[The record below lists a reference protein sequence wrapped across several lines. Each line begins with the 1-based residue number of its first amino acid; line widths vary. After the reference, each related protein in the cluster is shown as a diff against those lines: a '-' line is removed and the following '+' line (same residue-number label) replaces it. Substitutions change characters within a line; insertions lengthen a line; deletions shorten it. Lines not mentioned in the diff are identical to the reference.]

1 MLSRLKKFASSTQG
15 AAGIAGLIKT
25 ILVLQHRTAPP
36 NLHLKTVNPHISS
49 TEPSLI
55 FPSELTPLNSTA
67 NDTLFAGVS
76 SFGAGGSNAHAVLSS
91 YVSEQYSPRQEE
103 RRVAFLF
110 SGQGSEFVGMGRELY
125 VQHEGFRRHL
135 QQCDAILS
143 EKGWLD
149 TSVIGLMY
157 NLRDKTIDKASFE
170 DNLIH
175 ETRYSQ
181 PVLFCFEWALAQ
193 ILIHETAHH
202 PFAVMGHSIGEL
214 VAACVA
220 GILSLEDGLM
230 FAARR
235 GAAMQG
241 CPSVDGAMFA
251 LRVSRLEAEARIH
264 DTGLLDKVVVS
275 ASNSPHS
282 CTVSGPLTA
291 LNLLVKDWGIAC
303 RQLNVSHA
311 FHSQEMK
318 PAVSALREVLC
329 QITSW
334 KKTSVCM
341 VRATTSE

>member
-1 MLSRLKKFASSTQG
+1 M
-15 AAGIAGLIKT
+15 
-25 ILVLQHRTAPP
+25 APP
-36 NLHLKTVNPHISS
+36 NLHLKTVNPHISN
-49 TEPSLI
+49 TESSLI
-55 FPSELTPLNSTA
+55 FPSKLTPLGSTGT
-67 NDTLFAGVS
+67 NGTLFAGVS

-91 YVSEQYSPRQEE
+91 YVSEQKSPKQEDW
-103 RRVAFLF
+103 RVAFLF

-125 VQHEGFRRHL
+125 VQHEEFCKNL
-135 QQCDAILS
+135 QQCDAILT
-143 EKGWLD
+143 ENGWLD
-149 TSVIGLMY
+149 TSIIGLMY
-157 NLRDKTIDKASFE
+157 PSLRDPKALNYGIE

-193 ILIHETAHH
+193 ALIHDTTHH

-220 GILSLEDGLM
+220 GFLPLEDGLM
-230 FAARR
+230 LVAKR

-251 LRVSRLEAEARIH
+251 LRVSRLEAEARIR

-282 CTVSGPLTA
+282 CTVSGSLNDLNILTM
-291 LNLLVKDWGIAC
+291 DWGVSY

-311 FHSQEMK
+311 FHSQEMQ
-318 PAVSALREVLC
+318 PAVPVLKEALC
-329 QITSW
+329 QISSW
-334 KKTSVCM
+334 KETSTCM
-341 VRATTSE
+341 VRAVTT

>member
-1 MLSRLKKFASSTQG
+1 M
-15 AAGIAGLIKT
+15 
-25 ILVLQHRTAPP
+25 APP

-49 TEPSLI
+49 TESSLI
-55 FPSELTPLNSTA
+55 FPSELTPLSSTG
-67 NDTLFAGVS
+67 NDETLFAGVS

-91 YVSEQYSPRQEE
+91 YVSEQYSPKQDD

-110 SGQGSEFVGMGRELY
+110 SGQGSEFVEMGRELY
-125 VQHEGFRRHL
+125 VQHEDFRKHL
-135 QQCDAILS
+135 QQCDAILT
-143 EKGWLD
+143 ENGWLD
-149 TSVIGLMY
+149 KSIIGFMY
-157 NLRDKTIDKASFE
+157 PSLCNPKTIHYAFE

-202 PFAVMGHSIGEL
+202 PFAVIGHSIGEL

-230 FAARR
+230 LAAKR

-251 LRVSRLEAEARIH
+251 LRVSRLEAEARIR

-282 CTVSGPLTA
+282 CTVSGPLND
-291 LNLLVKDWGIAC
+291 LNLLVTDWGIAYH
-303 RQLNVSHA
+303 QLNVSHA
-311 FHSQEMK
+311 FHSQEMQ
-318 PAVSALREVLC
+318 PAVPALREALC
-329 QITSW
+329 HITSW
-334 KKTSVCM
+334 KKTSICM
-341 VRATTSE
+341 VRATISTKSSYFLAVITDGFHFH